1 MRNLLS
7 KFTEMMGLSVA
18 ITCIG
23 WVLVHLISFVFH
35 GFILVGESN
44 LFILIFEISFTILGL
59 VCFIATYFSKN
70 SS

>member
-18 ITCIG
+18 VTCIG
-23 WVLVHLISFVFH
+23 WVLIHLISFVFY

-44 LFILIFEISFTILGL
+44 LLILLFEISFTIFGL
-59 VCFIATYFSKN
+59 FCFIITYFLRK
-70 SS
+70 

>member
-18 ITCIG
+18 VTCIG
-23 WVLVHLISFVFH
+23 WVLVHLISFVFY

-44 LFILIFEISFTILGL
+44 LFILTFEISLTILGL
-59 VCFIATYFSKN
+59 VCFITTFFLRK
-70 SS
+70 

>member
-1 MRNLLS
+1 MRNLIS

-18 ITCIG
+18 VTCIG
-23 WVLVHLISFVFH
+23 WVLVHLISFLFY

-59 VCFIATYFSKN
+59 VCFVTTFFLRK
-70 SS
+70 